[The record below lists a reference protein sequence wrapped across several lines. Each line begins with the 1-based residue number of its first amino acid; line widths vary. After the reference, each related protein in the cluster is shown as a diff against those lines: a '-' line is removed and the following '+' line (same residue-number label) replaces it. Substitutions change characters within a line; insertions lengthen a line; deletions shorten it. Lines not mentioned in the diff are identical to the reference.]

1 MTEIKQ
7 VAVLGAGV
15 MGSGIA
21 GVCASA
27 NLKVLLLD
35 VEKSACDA
43 AKEKLVAG
51 RSPALADAA
60 LLAHITTGSFAED
73 LDKIAECQWICEAIV
88 ENLDIKRDL
97 FSRVEAVRADGSIV
111 TTNTSGIPLRDIYA
125 GMPQRLQ
132 QDIAVTHFFNP
143 AHLMK
148 LVELVPGQH
157 TRNETLATLT
167 DFLAARLGK
176 GVVHAKDTVNF
187 IGNRI
192 GCFWLLAGLHLAEKA
207 MREDGLNIE
216 TVDALIS
223 APLGLPATGLYG
235 LIDLIGLDV
244 MHNVGKNLAANLPA
258 DDAGRKFVAFTN
270 HVQRL
275 HDRGQLG
282 RKTGGGFYQL
292 TRHDDGSKSMQ
303 VFDLDGDS
311 WRAAEKV
318 SLAETE
324 QTLAG
329 LFAGNSA
336 NCRFVQ
342 DLLVTTLCY
351 AADRVPEIANDIIN
365 VDRAMRWGFN
375 WQHGPFEMI
384 DQLGADR
391 LIALLEKTKTPL
403 PNMLRVLQTSNE
415 KSFYRNG
422 NEYLT
427 TEGKWEVSDTIDLNL

>member
-51 RSPALADAA
+51 RAPALADAT
-60 LLAHITTGSFAED
+60 LLAHIKTGSFAED

-216 TVDALIS
+216 TVDALTS

-244 MHNVGKNLAANLPA
+244 MHNVGKNLDANLPA
-258 DDAGRKFVAFTN
+258 DDAGRKFVAFTD

-329 LFAGNSA
+329 LFAGDSA
-336 NCRFVQ
+336 NSRFVQ

-351 AADRVPEIANDIIN
+351 AADRVPEIANDIVN
-365 VDRAMRWGFN
+365 LDRAMRWGFN

-427 TEGKWEVSDTIDLNL
+427 TEGKWETV

>member
-60 LLAHITTGSFAED
+60 LLAHIKTGSFTED

-216 TVDALIS
+216 TVDALTS

-244 MHNVGKNLAANLPA
+244 MHNVGKNLDANLPA
-258 DDAGRKFVAFTN
+258 DDAGRKFVAFTD

-329 LFAGNSA
+329 LFAGDSA
-336 NCRFVQ
+336 NSRFVQ

-351 AADRVPEIANDIIN
+351 AADRVPEIANDIVN
-365 VDRAMRWGFN
+365 LDRAMRWGFN

-427 TEGKWEVSDTIDLNL
+427 TEGKWETV